1 MTPGISLQILGLAI
15 VAGLGL
21 IPAIV
26 AEEKGRRFGWWWLYG
41 MLFFPLAF
49 PHAILAEEGP
59 RFVHRDRFRKGAPL
73 YSLNSYFGVKSPARD
88 RDLGNDQDPGND
100 QELGNSWADLRMQ
113 QTGKDSAAAAGD
125 PSLRAP
131 SMQPGELAKSS
142 RETPERGTPKCE
154 TPRPPHGNSR
164 LAGWSFDDRDIRS
177 QPDIDRPNWPR
188 GDYGGIRFPFISIV
202 SVLALTL
209 LVTAGAYEIAAG
221 GWSALSQQIAA
232 IGAEIERGM
241 PAHFD
246 AAAPPFSA
254 PAALPAVE
262 GTASFPLPK
271 PALATPVAAIAPAAG
286 PSPPALPQQAAIP
299 PPPATMPQPAPI
311 PEKSV
316 PKPMSMQKPS
326 GSDSPVATPSSHSGT
341 KSQRIVVSRNVIKR
355 VQTSLS
361 TLGYAPGRV
370 DGKLDSKT
378 RDAIRNYQLRMDI
391 AATGVIDAQ
400 LLRSLGVKAYAK
412 ND

>member
-1 MTPGISLQILGLAI
+1 MASSISLQILGLAI

-26 AEEKGRRFGWWWLYG
+26 AAEKGRSFGRWWLYG
-41 MLFFPLAF
+41 VLFFPLAF

-59 RFVHRDRFRKGAPL
+59 RFVRRDRFRKDATR
-73 YSLNSYFGVKSPARD
+73 YSWNSYFRAKSAVRDHDPID
-88 RDLGNDQDPGND
+88 RDLGN
-100 QELGNSWADLRMQ
+100 SWTDLRMQ
-113 QTGKDSAAAAGD
+113 QAGKNSTAAPGG
-125 PSLRAP
+125 PSLRTP
-131 SMQPGELAKSS
+131 SLQPGEMAKSG
-142 RETPERGTPKCE
+142 RETPERE
-154 TPRPPHGNSR
+154 TPCPPHGNSR
-164 LAGWSFDDRDIRS
+164 LAGWSFDDRDIHS

-202 SVLALTL
+202 SVLALTM

-232 IGAEIERGM
+232 IGPKIERGM

-246 AAAPPFSA
+246 VAAPPASA
-254 PAALPAVE
+254 PTTLPAVE
-262 GTASFPLPK
+262 EAASFPLPK
-271 PALATPVAAIAPAAG
+271 PALATPIAAIAPAAG

-299 PPPATMPQPAPI
+299 PQSVTMPQPAPT

-316 PKPMSMQKPS
+316 EKPMSVQKPI
-326 GSDSPVATPSSHSGT
+326 GGNSPVAAPSPHSGA
-341 KSQRIVVSRNVIKR
+341 KSQHIVVSRDVVKH

-361 TLGYAPGRV
+361 TLGYAPGRI

>member
-1 MTPGISLQILGLAI
+1 MTSGISLQILCLAI

-26 AEEKGRRFGWWWLYG
+26 AAEKGRSFGRWWLYG
-41 MLFFPLAF
+41 VLFFPLAF

-59 RFVHRDRFRKGAPL
+59 QFVRRDRYRKDATR
-73 YSLNSYFGVKSPARD
+73 YSWNSYFGAKSAVRD
-88 RDLGNDQDPGND
+88 HDLGNDQD
-100 QELGNSWADLRMQ
+100 LGNSWADLRMQ
-113 QTGKDSAAAAGD
+113 QAGKNSAATPDG

-131 SMQPGELAKSS
+131 SLQPGELAKSS
-142 RETPERGTPKCE
+142 REPPDRE
-154 TPRPPHGNSR
+154 TPCPPHGNSR

-188 GDYGGIRFPFISIV
+188 GDFGGIRFPFISIV
-202 SVLALTL
+202 SVLALTMV
-209 LVTAGAYEIAAG
+209 VTAGAYEIAAG

-232 IGAEIERGM
+232 IGTEIERGM

-246 AAAPPFSA
+246 AAAPPASA
-254 PAALPAVE
+254 PATLPAAVE
-262 GTASFPLPK
+262 DAASFPLPK
-271 PALATPVAAIAPAAG
+271 PALATPIAAIAPAAG

-299 PPPATMPQPAPI
+299 PPSETMPQPAPT
-311 PEKSV
+311 PEKSAQ
-316 PKPMSMQKPS
+316 KPMSVQKPIGGNS
-326 GSDSPVATPSSHSGT
+326 SVAAPSPHSGA
-341 KSQRIVVSRNVIKR
+341 KSQHIVVSRDVIKH
-355 VQTSLS
+355 VQTLLS

-391 AATGVIDAQ
+391 AVTGVIDAQ